1 MTADRVAKLI
11 ALASSPNEH
20 EARTAAYQACRIIR
34 ENGLVVLAADDPRLR
49 GGGVPFAGVDLDDM
63 LRDLRRRTDELR
75 RETERK
81 AEREREAHAQWMAEQ
96 HEAERKAKA
105 AAQRQKRREAADPFK
120 YNGTRG
126 APHARMPS
134 DADIADAKQQRRRKR
149 PERVI
154 LNELTRC
161 NTCGHECS
169 KGARVW
175 RHDGKPGV
183 TCGLCENGV
192 A

>member
-1 MTADRVAKLI
+1 MSADRVAKLI

-63 LRDLRRRTDELR
+63 LRDLQRQAEEVRRQ
-75 RETERK
+75 
-81 AEREREAHAQWMAEQ
+81 AEHGRDAHAQWMAEQ

-105 AAQRQKRREAADPFK
+105 AAQRQRRREAADPFRH
-120 YNGTRG
+120 NGSRG

-134 DADIADAKQQRRRKR
+134 DSDIADAKQQRRRKR
-149 PERVI
+149 PERLI
-154 LNELTRC
+154 LDELTRC
-161 NTCGHECS
+161 NTCHREQA
-169 KGARVW
+169 KGKRVW
-175 RHDGKPGV
+175 RHDGRPGV